1 MPSSFGWLDYSD
13 AERRR
18 VLDVVQ
24 SLREKDTR
32 DELGLATVRDGLADL
47 LAPGLST
54 IQTRPRYFL
63 FIPWLYLQIEERLRR
78 SPLTDKAA
86 IAQEARRAEIG
97 LIDALVGNGE
107 REGVIGV
114 DARKALQRL
123 PSSVY
128 WSGLE
133 SWGIRRFPGPV
144 DAYQHRLAVYG
155 PPPRRGDADPGEGL
169 ANWHPGLPKPPA
181 DFPGS
186 AVMALQP
193 GEADYLRDRIVQ
205 MHPGTLLGQLVLA
218 DDVALDVEYPWE
230 AVALGVELPSPIAAT
245 VTQAR
250 NFAET
255 LHGAALIYNLM
266 LAERRDFDP
275 WIERYRG
282 RLADW
287 AELVE
292 ARRGEL
298 AGWSA
303 DSLWQLLDSAQAR
316 IPGSTR
322 RFVTEWLDRLF
333 AVGHAGDLAD
343 EPAIREMIRRRE
355 RRLKKSLSR
364 LDNPRRLETWG
375 GASGSQRMSYRWDT
389 LRTVLR
395 DLSDATAGPTLD
407 A

>member
-24 SLREKDTR
+24 SLREKETR
-32 DELGLATVRDGLADL
+32 DELGLATVRDALADL

-63 FIPWLYLQIEERLRR
+63 FIPWLYLQLEERLRR
-78 SPLTDKAA
+78 LPPRDKAA
-86 IAQEARRAEIG
+86 VAQEARRAEIG

-107 REGVIGV
+107 RDGVIGV
-114 DARKALQRL
+114 DARKGLQRL

-133 SWGIRRFPGPV
+133 SWGIRRLRGPI
-144 DAYQHRLAVYG
+144 DAYHHRLAVYG
-155 PPPRRGDADPGEGL
+155 PPPRRIELDPGEGL
-169 ANWHPGLPKPPA
+169 PNWHAGLPQPPP
-181 DFPGS
+181 DFPSS
-186 AVMALQP
+186 AVMGLQP
-193 GEADYLRDRIVQ
+193 EEADYLRDRIVQ
-205 MHPGTLLGQLVLA
+205 MHPGTLLGQLALA
-218 DDVALDVEYPWE
+218 DDVPVDVDYPWE
-230 AVALGVELPSPIAAT
+230 AVELGVDLPPPVAAT
-245 VTQAR
+245 VSQAR

-266 LAERRDFDP
+266 LAERRGVEP

-287 AELVE
+287 AEVME
-292 ARRGEL
+292 ARQGEL
-298 AGWSA
+298 VDWSA
-303 DSLWQLLDSAQAR
+303 DSLWRLLDSVQAR
-316 IPGSTR
+316 IPPSTR

-333 AVGHAGDLAD
+333 AAAHARDLLED
-343 EPAIREMIRRRE
+343 PAVREMIRRRE

-389 LRTVLR
+389 LRAVLR
-395 DLSDATAGPTLD
+395 DLRDATAGAAAD